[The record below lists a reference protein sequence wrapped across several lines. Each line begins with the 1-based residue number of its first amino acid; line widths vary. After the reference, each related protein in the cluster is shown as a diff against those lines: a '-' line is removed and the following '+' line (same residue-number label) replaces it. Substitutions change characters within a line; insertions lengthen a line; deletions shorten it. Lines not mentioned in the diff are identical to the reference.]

1 MSANDDPVFQRFGRD
16 FPAGTVLFR
25 DGEPACEMFV
35 VHSGSVRIHKTV
47 RDAEQILSVLGA
59 GELFGEM
66 ALLNSRPRNAT
77 ATVVEDSQLL
87 VIDPA
92 TFDSMIRGNIEIA
105 ARLIKK
111 LSARLEDANEQIENL
126 MLRDPASRVVHHL
139 WRQTQKYAPKDDGT
153 IHLPIQPANIPAK
166 VGLRAEHVTEVLGRL
181 HRARLAS
188 VNEDGVTVSSAAKLE
203 EYMRFLEMKEK
214 FGDV

>member
-1 MSANDDPVFQRFGRD
+1 MSATDDPVFQRFGRE
-16 FPAGTVLFR
+16 FAAGTVLFR
-25 DGEPACEMFV
+25 EGEQAQEMYV
-35 VHSGSVRIHKTV
+35 VHSGSVRIHKSV
-47 RDAEQILSVLGA
+47 RGVGQLLGVLGA

-87 VIDPA
+87 VIDPK

-105 ARLIKK
+105 VRLIKK

-126 MLRDPASRVVHHL
+126 MLRDPPSRVVHHL
-139 WRQTQKYAPKDDGT
+139 WQQTQKHPPDDEGS
-153 IHLPIQPANIPAK
+153 IHLPIDVADIPMR
-166 VGLRAEHVTEVLGRL
+166 VGLRLEQVKEVLGRL

-188 VNEDGVTVSSAAKLE
+188 VNEDGVTVPSAAKLE

-214 FGDV
+214 FGEI

>member
-1 MSANDDPVFQRFGRD
+1 MSSPDDPVFQRFGRE

-25 DGEPACEMFV
+25 EGDPAQEMFV
-35 VHSGSVRIHKTV
+35 VHSGAVQIHKTV
-47 RDAEQILSVLGA
+47 RDVDKLLGVLGS

-77 ATVVEDSQLL
+77 ATVLENSQLL
-87 VIDPA
+87 VIDPP

-105 ARLIKK
+105 VRLIKK

-139 WRQTQKYAPKDDGT
+139 WRQAQKYTPHDDGS
-153 IHLPIQPANIPAK
+153 IHLSIQSSEIPTK
-166 VGLRAEHVTEVLGRL
+166 VGLRIEQVTEVLGRL

-188 VNEDGVTVSSAAKLE
+188 VNEDGVTVSSVVKLE